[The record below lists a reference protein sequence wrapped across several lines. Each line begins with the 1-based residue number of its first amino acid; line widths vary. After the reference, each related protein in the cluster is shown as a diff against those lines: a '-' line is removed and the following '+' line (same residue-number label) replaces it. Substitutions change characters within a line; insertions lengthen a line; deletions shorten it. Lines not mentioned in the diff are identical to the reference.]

1 MSTAIMKKSGPFAH
15 GISSVQRTMFLVL
28 LALTPA
34 TLFNLYLF
42 GWPAIL
48 LFIVTLGACVA
59 VEAACLALAGKPVV
73 ATLADCSAILTGW
86 LLAMSLP
93 PWAPWWIGVLAAIFA
108 IALTK
113 HAFGGLGQNLFN
125 PAMVGRTVMLIS
137 FPVAMTVWVAPH
149 PLFSAGAPGL
159 VESFAITFGGSIPD
173 TMSAASALGYIKTE
187 LSRGIPVTQ
196 SMGQMPDLMDM
207 ALGYRAGSMGE
218 TSASTNQVS
227 TPDTP
232 GGPGIT
238 AELVDVRTGRQDGY
252 ERVVFE
258 FSTDFVPGYT
268 VGYVEGPITADPSDL
283 PVCSS
288 QVIRTSRSG
297 CRPQPASMR
306 LPTPSDV
313 HRTDEHLSW
322 LSGDPVR
329 RRDRRL
335 RRCTE
340 LGDRRTDTSG
350 VQGHDPSRSPTRVVV
365 DVASAGVLP
374 EGRARCS
381 GARSRPNCEWR
392 AHDCQAGRLAAMR
405 AASLVAWSLSSCPR
419 EPASVWARCTP
430 MVTSS

>member
-1 MSTAIMKKSGPFAH
+1 MKKSGPFAH

-48 LFIVTLGACVA
+48 LFIVTVGACVA
-59 VEAACLALAGKPVV
+59 VEAACLSVAGKPVM

-159 VESFAITFGGSIPD
+159 VEAFAITFGGHIPD

-218 TSASTNQVS
+218 TSALLILAGGLFLMAKRIISWHIPVS
-227 TPDTP
+227 MM
-232 GGPGIT
+232 GSLFLI
-238 AELVDVRTGRQDGY
+238 AAL
-252 ERVVFE
+252 FHA
-258 FSTDFVPGYT
+258 
-268 VGYVEGPITADPSDL
+268 IDPAHF
-283 PVCSS
+283 
-288 QVIRTSRSG
+288 TSG
-297 CRPQPASMR
+297 
-306 LPTPSDV
+306 TF
-313 HRTDEHLSW
+313 HL
-322 LSGDPVR
+322 LSGATFLGAFFIATDYVTSPVSK
-329 RRDRRL
+329 
-335 RRCTE
+335 
-340 LGDRRTDTSG
+340 SG
-350 VQGHDPSRSPTRVVV
+350 QIIFGIGVGLLTWSIRNF
-365 DVASAGVLP
+365 AGYP
-374 EGRARCS
+374 EGVAFAVLLMNSLTPIIDQYTRPRAF
-381 GARSRPNCEWR
+381 
-392 AHDCQAGRLAAMR
+392 GRTR
-405 AASLVAWSLSSCPR
+405 KG
-419 EPASVWARCTP
+419 EPLP
-430 MVTSS
+430 LEGKP